1 MVVEEPVG
9 RAGGTPIAVEVA
21 VVEGAVVEV
30 AVVEVAA
37 ETWLVDIV
45 VVVPVAGQHPP
56 PKLAGHG
63 SASEPQLSV
72 VCGAVLVTMVEIVGD
87 VPILVTVLLCAD
99 DRVGDD
105 SDTVTVTMR
114 EGFGTPISWISE

>member
-1 MVVEEPVG
+1 VVVEEPVG

-21 VVEGAVVEV
+21 LVEIAVVEV
-30 AVVEVAA
+30 AVEA
-37 ETWLVDIV
+37 WLVDIV

-72 VCGAVLVTMVEIVGD
+72 VCGAVLVTMIEVVGE
-87 VPILVTVLLCAD
+87 VLILVTVLTCAD

-105 SDTVTVTMR
+105 SDTVTVTMS
-114 EGFGTPISWISE
+114 EGFGTPISWMSE